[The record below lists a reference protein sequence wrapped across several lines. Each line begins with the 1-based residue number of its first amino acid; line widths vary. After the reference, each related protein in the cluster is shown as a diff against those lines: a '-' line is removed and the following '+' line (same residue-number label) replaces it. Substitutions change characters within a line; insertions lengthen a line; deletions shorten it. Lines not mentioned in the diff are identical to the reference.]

1 MSTDVDLD
9 IAQGD
14 CVDQL
19 SDEVQGEFQTASAS
33 DADEAA
39 VILSSAYIDSTV
51 TAPQRAGMRMR
62 LRSLDFSAV
71 KLVDFSI
78 TASTV
83 IGQPASFYVLPTVLA
98 GRANLTI
105 GDAMRQVPQVW
116 GMVNPPGR
124 PVRTE
129 FSASSCKMLT
139 VVLDAV
145 ALENEL
151 SVMLGH
157 IVTSP
162 IKFRADFPP
171 SQRSGGHFLHALELL
186 RSQPVALAAMAEN
199 PVMARHLSGVLMAG
213 VLLEFPHNFS
223 EALAR
228 PAGFQ
233 GPRSIRAVIEGI
245 EADPL
250 RFTRVSD
257 LAVLANLSVRALENG
272 FRSHL
277 GTSPMHYVRG
287 VRMARVHE
295 ELTRSDPDEVTA
307 TTIAH
312 RWGFS
317 HYARFTAEYR
327 ARYGCSPAQTL
338 RSR

>member
-1 MSTDVDLD
+1 MSVDVDPG
-9 IAQGD
+9 IAHGD
-14 CVDQL
+14 RMDQAEAGL
-19 SDEVQGEFQTASAS
+19 RIASAS

-39 VILSSAYIDSTV
+39 EVLSSVYSETV
-51 TAPQRAGMRMR
+51 VAASERAGLRLS
-62 LRSLDFSAV
+62 LRSLNLSAV
-71 KLVDFSI
+71 KVVDFSI

-83 IGQPASFYVLPTVLA
+83 TAQPASFYSLPMVLE
-98 GRANLTI
+98 GRLDQTI
-105 GDAMRQVPQVW
+105 GGDARQVPQGW
-116 GMVNPPGR
+116 GTVNPPGTK
-124 PVRTE
+124 VR
-129 FSASSCKMLT
+129 FDYGARSSKILS

-145 ALENEL
+145 ALEDEL

-157 IVTSP
+157 VVKPPIRFRTDSP
-162 IKFRADFPP
+162 LPHG
-171 SQRSGGHFLHALELL
+171 SGGHFLNALRLL
-186 RSQPVALAAMAEN
+186 QSQPVGLAAMAEN
-199 PVMARHLSGVLMAG
+199 PVMARHLSRVVMAG

-233 GPRSIRAVIEGI
+233 GPRSIRVVVEEI

-250 RFTRVSD
+250 RFTSVAD
-257 LAVLANLSVRALENG
+257 LAELANLSVRALENA

-277 GTSPMHYVRG
+277 GTSPMRYVRG

-312 RWGFS
+312 RWGFG